1 MIFGAVERSSF
12 KKDEGKN
19 SKLKQEIASNHIW
32 NALEV
37 AASSLDWEAIFP
49 DILAVRDYAFLLYF
63 MCHTD
68 VRTLLR
74 VFSNKRN
81 FNFLLT
87 LAAQWMFLM
96 IGLKSIM
103 GSASI
108 ILQKF
113 YEFFQ
118 NHGEHSKTLLENFL
132 LASTTDAI
140 VRPHDFQ
147 KKV

>member
-1 MIFGAVERSSF
+1 MVSGSHASKRSSF
-12 KKDEGKN
+12 GKEKKSSTK
-19 SKLKQEIASNHIW
+19 IPSNHIW

-103 GSASI
+103 CAASI

-132 LASTTDAI
+132 LTSTTDAI

-147 KKV
+147 KKM